1 MAIFTKEEDRLR
13 EKYKKR
19 LGETP
24 SLEPARLTA
33 NYTDFKKAFMP
44 KHLTSYE
51 RLCNFSEKITK
62 GVIKPSKK
70 REQELLE
77 HIRVCHLEVSPVG
90 ITSLSYS
97 APLLLALVGILISF
111 VLFPAVWVFFLLYFL
126 VLALVLVTI
135 LEKLPEFFSN
145 NWRLKASNQM
155 VQCIFYVVTYMRHT
169 SNLELAVNFAAEHLP
184 PPLSLDLKKVLW
196 DVETQRYGTIK
207 ESLDIYLEGWRKYN
221 LEFIESFHLIE
232 GSLYEPSEDRRV
244 SLIEK
249 GLEVM
254 LEETYEKMLH
264 YSHELKG
271 PITLLYML
279 GIILPILGLVIL
291 PLVTSFLTTG
301 DLTPNMLSLILAVL
315 YDITLPLVIYYMG
328 RMILSKRPTGY
339 GDTDITEENP
349 QLKRYSNIL
358 INFGNS
364 KIELN
369 PLFISVLLLTIFL
382 IVGLTPIWLHYFVP
396 PYNQPDYYKKEVD
409 LSGGMGLNF
418 KLLDYRPGIKMT
430 NVLIGPYGMIAT
442 LLSLGLVFGIGFSIG
457 LYYKLKSQYLIQLRE
472 NAKKLEQEF
481 ASALFQLG
489 NRLGDGIPAEI
500 AFGKVAEIMKDTTS
514 GDFFELVS
522 MNITRLG
529 VSVEKAIFDSRLGAL
544 IYFPSNLIES
554 SMKVLVESIKKGPL
568 IASQALINVS
578 HYIKEIHRVNERVK
592 DLLADIISDM
602 KQQIGVLAPA
612 IAGIVVGITSMI
624 VMILLKLSEQVL
636 KLAENTEGAGAS
648 APTGLLEI
656 FGDPIPTYY
665 FQIIVG
671 LYVVE
676 IIFILT
682 VLINSIEN
690 GSDKLG
696 EQDSLGK
703 NLIQGTFLYCLI
715 AFIVIVTF
723 NFLAGTILGSIGV
736 LT

>member
-1 MAIFTKEEDRLR
+1 MALEKKEEDRLR
-13 EKYKKR
+13 EKYRRK
-19 LGETP
+19 LGEHI
-24 SLEPARLTA
+24 SIEPAKLTA
-33 NYTDFKKAFMP
+33 NYMEFKKAFMP
-44 KHLTSYE
+44 KNLSRYE
-51 RLCNFSEKITK
+51 EFCKFSEKITK
-62 GVIKPSKK
+62 GMLKPGKK
-70 REQELLE
+70 QQEELLE
-77 HIRVCHLEVSPVG
+77 HIRVCHLEVTPTGVV
-90 ITSLSYS
+90 TFSYL
-97 APLLLALVGILISF
+97 APAVLILIGTIFSIL
-111 VLFPAVWVFFLLYFL
+111 LFGENSLFFIFYFLLM
-126 VLALVLVTI
+126 ALVLVAI
-135 LEKLPEFFSN
+135 LQKLPEFFAN

-169 SNLELAVNFAAEHLP
+169 SNLELAVNFAAEHLS

-196 DVETQRYGTIK
+196 DVETEHYATIK
-207 ESLDIYLEGWRKYN
+207 ESLDYYLEGWRKYN

-249 GLEVM
+249 SLQVM

-264 YSHELKG
+264 FSHELKG

-279 GIILPILGLVIL
+279 GIILPLLGLVIL
-291 PLVTSFLTTG
+291 PLVASFLTSG
-301 DLTPNMLSLILAVL
+301 SITPYFMAIMLAVL
-315 YDITLPLVIYYMG
+315 YNVTLPLIIFYMG
-328 RMILSKRPTGY
+328 KMVLSKRPTGY
-339 GDTDITEENP
+339 GDTDISEQNP
-349 QLKRYSNIL
+349 ELKRYSNIL

-364 KIELN
+364 QIEIN
-369 PLFISVLLLTIFL
+369 PLIMCLMLLFIFAVIGL
-382 IVGLTPIWLHYFVP
+382 IPVWFHYLVP
-396 PYNQPDYYKKEVD
+396 PYNQPDYYKQEVD
-409 LSGGMGLNF
+409 LSGEAKLNF
-418 KLLDYRPGIKMT
+418 KFLDFRAST
-430 NVLIGPYGMIAT
+430 NSDRVIGPYGMIAT
-442 LLSLGLVFGIGFSIG
+442 LLSLFLIFGIGFSFG
-457 LYYKLKSQYLIQLRE
+457 LYYKLKSQYLIQLRD

-500 AFGKVAEIMKDTTS
+500 AFGKVAEMMKDTTS

-529 VSVEKAIFDSRLGAL
+529 IGIEKAIFDTRLGAL

-554 SMKVLVESIKKGPL
+554 SMKVLVESVKKGPL

-578 HYIKEIHRVNERVK
+578 QYIKEIHRVNERVK

-602 KQQIGVLAPA
+602 KQQISVLAPA

-624 VMILLKLSEQVL
+624 VLILIKLTDQIRQLSETTSS
-636 KLAENTEGAGAS
+636 AAGQS
-648 APTGLLEI
+648 SGLLQI

-676 IIFILT
+676 VTYVLT
-682 VLINSIEN
+682 VLINGIEN

-696 EQDSLGK
+696 EQDALSK
-703 NLIQGTFLYCLI
+703 NLMRGTMLYCIICL
-715 AFIVIVTF
+715 IVIITF
-723 NFLAGTILGSIGV
+723 NFLAATILNNIQ
-736 LT
+736 LAA